1 MSSSSEH
8 LIQVNGFWV
17 DLETVESTLIL
28 ALSSHS
34 LLSVKLVSYSTGARL
49 ALFYTSLTR
58 TEELSVLKASRD
70 VLLTCPSFPETLA
83 TLITFAQQLP
93 QMPTFANG
101 EIDIAALRSISEE
114 RYDKRRSARKSRSP
128 GPESLGLPASP
139 PAAGRAVSM
148 PPMAISAFSS
158 NTPVVPIINVF
169 SPEDP
174 YTPATETRQSLT
186 PSYAPSYAAVHSY
199 PPPAARTSVM
209 EISHKSRIAVEI
221 ASHVSTLLSLPASAS
236 VPTYLPLK
244 LAGLN
249 SITTA
254 QLYFWLQERYE
265 YDDDISR
272 LFEDDVSAEVIAAHL
287 SGSSVDDSTTVNESR
302 MSTTSFVSD
311 VSRYSEPIEMKTFD
325 DVDIETG
332 ISKRVVEQKPAVYK
346 VNPNPVSYVTMSWL
360 TNLMWKGNKKPLVQE
375 QLYDMN
381 HNDESQT
388 VDAYT
393 KQFWQEYESWNRDP
407 KTTPRLWGS
416 MMASTRKYVYSS
428 ALLWF
433 LYIAFATFA
442 PLLIQ
447 QLIVVVNVPEKPT
460 DPAGA
465 AIWTNAIK
473 GMTGGIPLF
482 VHNIYI
488 LAAALW
494 ACKVGQTVAGRT
506 ADQLIRRVALNI
518 KTALIN
524 AVYRKSLRIGV
535 QGIGRYEKGKILN
548 LINVDA
554 ENVSKAIELGN
565 LTWSIPFQVGMIVYL
580 LSRVLG
586 VSVWAGV
593 GVLVGAVTALI
604 LVVPIFFRI
613 SAPMFMRFGDKRMKT
628 IKEIMEGMTLIKVR
642 GWESL
647 FLQRLESIRQTQL
660 TYLRTFNIGVA
671 VFVIVG
677 QLANTLVPIAA
688 LSLFGDQ
695 VKIVTSSRIF
705 PAISFFSM
713 LVEPLISLPQV
724 LSAVTIALT
733 SWGRIASF
741 LVAEESVAVSANVNA
756 SADPLRIVDG
766 NFQWTQQ
773 SEGETKTGEKTK
785 TFIHDVNLSIKK
797 GSLTAIVGN
806 VGSGK
811 SSMLSAM
818 LGEMECVSGQV
829 FSSGTFAYCPQQA
842 WIESS
847 TVQENI
853 TFGKPMDTRR
863 MKRAIGAASFASDL
877 ERLPN
882 GIASAI
888 AERGANLSGGQKARL
903 SLARAVYADADNVL
917 LDDPLAALDPRVG
930 RTVFDEC
937 IRGALAGKTRVLV
950 TQALHFLPQ
959 VDHVIVINDG
969 TVVEQ
974 GSYAQLY
981 RQHGQL
987 RKMIDSME
995 KQEKKADEEKK
1006 VAAKTGAVAEK
1017 KEAKV
1022 EEDAPSGPLVAAE
1035 AVTTGAISGATWWA
1049 YAKAAGGWYLIL
1061 ALCLAVVSQQAGT
1074 VMMNQ
1079 WLSWWTSNE
1088 FQQKIEFWFGIYDG
1102 IGFGVAALMICVN
1115 VCILLG
1121 SLNASRSFHNR
1132 AFSGVIAAPMS
1143 WFHANPAGRVL
1154 NRFGADIGS
1163 IDQRLMPQVVQCVA
1177 GFGSLLSIIAII
1189 TRSAPVIL
1197 AIIGPLLIIYFF
1209 LLRFYRRTLR
1219 ELKRLES
1226 RSRSPLQSK
1235 VNETLDGIPTLAA
1248 FGRCMEFAGSA
1259 TTHNLIDESNKPV
1272 YLRTEAEIWVTLR
1285 MEFLSAFVVL
1295 AVAILGNQSKVMN
1308 IHQFGSALSYANA
1321 MTYVLGLLVKSSA
1334 AIESEMSSVERLQE
1348 YADKLPKDAATHL
1361 ETDPAEGSWPSRG
1374 EIIFKDVTAAY
1385 PSRPE
1390 KPVLRDVNIRITPGT
1405 TTFIVGRTGSGKST
1419 MLSVL
1424 LRLLEIGSGSV
1435 IVDGEDITKLGVHTL
1450 RRGME
1455 LIPQDPF
1462 IFSGTIRTALDFEGR
1477 YDDTSLWHALELVGL
1492 KDFISGQ
1499 EDKLDS
1505 TVAANGANFSVGQR
1519 QLLCLAG
1526 AILRNP
1532 KILLLDEAT
1541 ASVDA
1546 GSDAFL
1552 QKTMRQNC
1560 PGATILSVMH
1570 RLSDQVL
1577 RECDKVL
1584 VMDNGV
1590 PAEYDTPK
1598 ALLSN
1603 PDSLFS
1609 QIMEATKH

>member
-1 MSSSSEH
+1 MMSSSEH

-17 DLETVESTLIL
+17 NLETVESTLIL
-28 ALSSHS
+28 ALSSHC
-34 LLSVKLVSYSTGARL
+34 LVSVKLVSYSTGARL
-49 ALFYTSLTR
+49 ALFYTSLLNTD
-58 TEELSVLKASRD
+58 ELSVLKAARD
-70 VLLTCPSFPETLA
+70 ALLTCPSFPETLA
-83 TLITFAQQLP
+83 SLITFAQQLR

-101 EIDIAALRSISEE
+101 EIDTATLRIISEDRWE
-114 RYDKRRSARKSRSP
+114 KRRSARKSRTP
-128 GPESLGLPASP
+128 TPDSLLPVSP
-139 PAAGRAVSM
+139 PAAGSRAVSM

-158 NTPVVPIINVF
+158 NAPPIPIINIY
-169 SPEDP
+169 SPDDP
-174 YTPATETRQSLT
+174 YTPATETHQSLS
-186 PSYAPSYAAVHSY
+186 PSFPPSYAAVHSY
-199 PPPAARTSVM
+199 PPPAVRTSTM
-209 EISHKSRIAVEI
+209 DISTKSRIAVEI
-221 ASHVSTLLSLPASAS
+221 ASHVSTLLSLSASAS

-265 YDDDISR
+265 YDEDISS
-272 LFEDDVSAEVIAAHL
+272 LFNDDVSAEVIAAHL
-287 SGSSVDDSTTVNESR
+287 AGVSDSATITESR
-302 MSTTSFVSD
+302 MSTASFDSD
-311 VSRYSEPIEMKTFD
+311 ISRYSQSIELKSFD

-332 ISKRVVEQKPAVYK
+332 VSKSVVEHKATVYK
-346 VNPNPVSYVTMSWL
+346 VDPNPISYVTMSWL
-360 TNLMWKGNKKPLVQE
+360 TNLMWKGNKEPLVQE

-381 HNDESQT
+381 HKDESRT
-388 VDAYT
+388 VDLYT
-393 KQFWQEYESWNRDP
+393 NQFWQEYEAWNRDP

-428 ALLWF
+428 AFLWF
-433 LYIAFATFA
+433 LYISFATFA

-447 QLIVVVNVPEKPT
+447 QLIVVVNVPPKPSN
-460 DPAGA
+460 PADA
-465 AIWTNAIK
+465 AIWTRVIK
-473 GMTGGIPLF
+473 NMTGGIPLF
-482 VHNIYI
+482 VHNIYV
-488 LAAALW
+488 LAVSLW

-518 KTALIN
+518 KTALIG
-524 AVYRKSLRIGV
+524 AVYRKSLRMGV

-565 LTWSIPFQVGMIVYL
+565 FTWSIPFQVGIIIYL

-593 GVLVGAVTALI
+593 GVLIGAVTALI

-660 TYLRTFNIGVA
+660 IYLRTFNIGVA

-688 LSLFGDQ
+688 LSLFGEE
-695 VKIVTSSRIF
+695 VKVVTSSRIF
-705 PAISFFSM
+705 PAISFFTM
-713 LVEPLISLPQV
+713 LVEPLVSLPQV

-733 SWGRIASF
+733 SWSRIASF
-741 LVAEESVAVSANVNA
+741 LLAEESPAVSTHQAA
-756 SADPLRIVDG
+756 SADPLRIVGG
-766 NFQWTQQ
+766 NFQWSKQ
-773 SEGETKTGEKTK
+773 SDDESKDSEKTK
-785 TFIHDVNLSIKK
+785 TFIHDVNISIKK

-811 SSMLSAM
+811 SSILSAM

-853 TFGKPMDTRR
+853 VFGKQMDTRR
-863 MKRAIGAASFASDL
+863 LKRAIGAASFAADL

-882 GIASAI
+882 GIASVI

-930 RTVFDEC
+930 RTVFEQC

-959 VDHVIVINDG
+959 VDHVIVVNDG

-995 KQEKKADEEKK
+995 KQSEKTEKKAGSKDG
-1006 VAAKTGAVAEK
+1006 VVAEK
-1017 KEAKV
+1017 ETKV
-1022 EEDAPSGPLVAAE
+1022 QEDVPSGAVVAAE
-1035 AVTTGAISGATWWA
+1035 TVTTGAISGATWWA
-1049 YAKAAGGWYLIL
+1049 YAKAAGGWYLII
-1061 ALCLAVVSQQAGT
+1061 ALCLALVSQQAGT

-1079 WLSWWTSNE
+1079 WLSWWTNNE
-1088 FQQKIEFWFGIYDG
+1088 FQQKIQFWFGIYDG
-1102 IGFGVAALMICVN
+1102 IGFAIGGLMICVN
-1115 VCILLG
+1115 VCILIG
-1121 SLNASRSFHNR
+1121 SLNASRWFHNR
-1132 AFSGVIAAPMS
+1132 AFSGVMAAPMS

-1154 NRFGADIGS
+1154 NRFGTDIGS

-1177 GFGSLLSIIAII
+1177 GLGSLVAIIAII

-1197 AIIGPLLIIYFF
+1197 AIIGPLLVIYYF

-1235 VNETLDGIPTLAA
+1235 VNETLDGIPTLIAY
-1248 FGRCMEFAGSA
+1248 GRCMEFAGGA
-1259 TTHNLIDESNKPV
+1259 HNLIDESNKPI

-1295 AVAILGNQSKVMN
+1295 AVAILGNQSKVMS

-1348 YADKLPKDAATHL
+1348 YAEKLPMDSATHL
-1361 ETDPAEGSWPSRG
+1361 PTDPVEGSWPSRG

-1492 KDFISGQ
+1492 KDFISSQ

-1505 TVAANGANFSVGQR
+1505 AVAANGTNFSVGQR

-1570 RLSDQVL
+1570 RLSEQVL

-1584 VMDNGV
+1584 VMDDGV

-1598 ALLSN
+1598 NLLRN